1 MYFKRITYKLTIKGR
16 WKMLDLEYAVT
27 EPFLNCHLFHKS
39 LNTKVKVLTSSLNY
53 VTEYLLTPG
62 NENEMDEAQMK

>member
-1 MYFKRITYKLTIKGR
+1 
-16 WKMLDLEYAVT
+16 MLDLEYAIT